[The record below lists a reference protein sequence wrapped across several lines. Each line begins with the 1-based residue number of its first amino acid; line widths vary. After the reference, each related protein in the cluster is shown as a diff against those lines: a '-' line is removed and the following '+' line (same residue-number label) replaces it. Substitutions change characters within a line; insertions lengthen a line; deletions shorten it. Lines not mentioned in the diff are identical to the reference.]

1 MNITIPMVDP
11 NAWHHSIQEELEEV
25 ALDVLRSGRFVMG
38 EQVASFEKE
47 AAQYLG
53 VKYALGCA
61 NGTDALVLSLL
72 AAGIGPGDEVLT
84 TGFTFF
90 ATAEAIMQVGAIPV
104 LVDIDAQT
112 FNLDPDE
119 LERAISPRS
128 KAVLVVHLFGQP
140 ADLNAIQSVCEQHGL
155 LLLEDCAQS
164 FGASYNKKQTGSFGA
179 AGAFSFFP
187 SKNLGGFG
195 DGGLVTTNN
204 KEIANKIKQLRNH
217 GSSEQ
222 YIHETVGYN
231 SRLDEMQAALLRV
244 KLKHID
250 HFNRQRHTI
259 AQCYRDKLAGS
270 DIIIPAERPEG
281 AHVYHQY
288 TVVLPA
294 NRDLVRKRMA
304 RKGVASAVY
313 YPLPLHRQKALQ
325 PVLENSRKSEL
336 PMCEQL
342 AEHCL
347 SLPIYPGMTKDQA
360 NTVADALLKS
370 VKG

>member
-1 MNITIPMVDP
+1 MNINIPMVDP
-11 NAWHHSIQEELEEV
+11 TAWHHSIQEELEEAAV
-25 ALDVLRSGRFVMG
+25 DVLRSGRYVMG
-38 EQVASFEKE
+38 EQVTSFEKE
-47 AAQYLG
+47 VAHYLG

-61 NGTDALVLSLL
+61 NGTDALVLALQ
-72 AAGIGPGDEVLT
+72 AAGIGSGDEVLT

-90 ATAEAIMQVGAIPV
+90 ATVEAIMQVGAIPV

-112 FNLDPDE
+112 FNLDPAE
-119 LERAISPRS
+119 LERSISAHS
-128 KAVLVVHLFGQP
+128 KAVLIVHLFGQP
-140 ADLNAIQSVCEQHGL
+140 ADLTSIQSVCEQHGL

-164 FGASYNKKQTGSFGA
+164 FGATYQKKQTGSFGI
-179 AGAFSFFP
+179 AGTFSFFP

-195 DGGLVTTNN
+195 DGGMVTTNN
-204 KEIANKIKQLRNH
+204 KDIANNIKKLRNH

-222 YIHETVGYN
+222 YIHESTGYN

-250 HFNRQRHTI
+250 HFNRQRQAI
-259 AQCYRDKLAGS
+259 AKHYREVLTGS
-270 DIIIPAERPEG
+270 DIITPVETTDATHI
-281 AHVYHQY
+281 YHQY

-294 NRDLVRKRMA
+294 HRDLVKKRLA

-325 PVLENSRKSEL
+325 SVLENGRKPEL

-347 SLPIYPGMTKDQA
+347 SLPIYPGMSQEQVLMVTE
-360 NTVADALLKS
+360 VLLKA